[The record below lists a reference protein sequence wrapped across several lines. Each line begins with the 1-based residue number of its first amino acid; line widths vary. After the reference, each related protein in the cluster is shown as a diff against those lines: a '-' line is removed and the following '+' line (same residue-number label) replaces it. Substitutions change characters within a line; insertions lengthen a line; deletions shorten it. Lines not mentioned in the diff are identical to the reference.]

1 LVESNSQELFEN
13 QCRIG
18 TRGSD
23 LALWQAHKIQA
34 DLAELGVNA
43 ELTIIKT
50 HGDKIDDV
58 PFSKLEGKNFFT
70 KELEDAQLDGR
81 VDLAVHS
88 LKDLAT
94 DMVPGLALCAMVG
107 REDPRELLLAHP
119 GSIDQS
125 MVAKGDVIPL
135 KEGAIIGTSAAR
147 RQGQIKVLRPDLEI
161 TDLRGNVPTR
171 VNKLR
176 EGMYDGIILAHAGI
190 LRLELDL
197 SDLYTKPLA
206 VTDFVPAPGQ
216 GMLGIQCRAGDDWQ
230 HILARLD
237 CGEQGLAVAAER
249 RLLNNLDGGC
259 HLPFGVTI
267 SGSGQQWELEL
278 FYVGEAE
285 ESVPLQLHLNG
296 EDPDALADLAW
307 TEIEAYRKA

>member
-1 LVESNSQELFEN
+1 MRQTRRLVLVESNSQELFEN

-135 KEGAIIGTSAAR
+135 K
-147 RQGQIKVLRPDLEI
+147 
-161 TDLRGNVPTR
+161 
-171 VNKLR
+171 
-176 EGMYDGIILAHAGI
+176 
-190 LRLELDL
+190 
-197 SDLYTKPLA
+197 
-206 VTDFVPAPGQ
+206 
-216 GMLGIQCRAGDDWQ
+216 
-230 HILARLD
+230 
-237 CGEQGLAVAAER
+237 
-249 RLLNNLDGGC
+249 
-259 HLPFGVTI
+259 
-267 SGSGQQWELEL
+267 
-278 FYVGEAE
+278 
-285 ESVPLQLHLNG
+285 
-296 EDPDALADLAW
+296 
-307 TEIEAYRKA
+307 